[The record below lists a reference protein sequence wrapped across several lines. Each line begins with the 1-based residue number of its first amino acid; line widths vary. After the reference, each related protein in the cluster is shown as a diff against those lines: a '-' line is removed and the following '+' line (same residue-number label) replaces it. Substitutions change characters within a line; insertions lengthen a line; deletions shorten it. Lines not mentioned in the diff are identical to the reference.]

1 MLPRRVHHAIDPELE
16 RGLRG
21 VSHMLGISKDV
32 GTRCLI
38 VNQHGFARY
47 IELVATRLRLGK
59 GLKSV
64 LADPQKIVP
73 FRGGRGEQHQETTV
87 GEDGA
92 IRMGGRG
99 TVVPLS
105 GALGRPNYELVAE
118 RP

>member
-21 VSHMLGISKDV
+21 VSHMLGVSKDV

-47 IELVATRLRLGK
+47 IELVATGLRLGK

-64 LADPQKIVP
+64 LAIPQKIVP
-73 FRGGRGEQHQETTV
+73 FRGGRGDEHKETTV
-87 GEDGA
+87 GSDRA
-92 IRMGGRG
+92 PRMEARG
-99 TVVPLS
+99 T
-105 GALGRPNYELVAE
+105 R
-118 RP
+118 RRRR